1 MCRAYDVVTV
11 VHFFRIFLAFFYF
24 FSHRYAIVRG
34 GIKIFSEI
42 FNVFGAGLVTAC
54 LRRAAS
60 LQFRFASDAR
70 SGSGQHLRN

>member
-1 MCRAYDVVTV
+1 MSLPSFI
-11 VHFFRIFLAFFYF
+11 FFAFSSPSSVF

-54 LRRAAS
+54 LRSAAS
-60 LQFRFASDAR
+60 SQFRFASDAR